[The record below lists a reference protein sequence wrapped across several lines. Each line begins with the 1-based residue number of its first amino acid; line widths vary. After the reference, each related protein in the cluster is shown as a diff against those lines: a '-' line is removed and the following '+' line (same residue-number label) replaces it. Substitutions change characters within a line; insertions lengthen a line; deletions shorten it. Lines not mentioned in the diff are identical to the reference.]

1 MSRFTRSTKQ
11 SMSHKTKIDKTTV
24 YVLGSPRWGGM
35 VPLERCFGSLY
46 GAITKSKKLSVKFN
60 AEIEVGRIREGIDT
74 VIWPTVARISK
85 KGKVTKYRAG

>member
-1 MSRFTRSTKQ
+1 MNGMNPKN
-11 SMSHKTKIDKTTV
+11 KIDKATV

-46 GAITKSKKLSVKFN
+46 GAVTKAKKLAAKFN

-85 KGKVTKYRAG
+85 KGRVTKYRAG

>member
-1 MSRFTRSTKQ
+1 MK
-11 SMSHKTKIDKTTV
+11 MNGMNPKNKIDKATV

-46 GAITKSKKLSVKFN
+46 GAVTKAKKLAAKFN

-74 VIWPTVARISK
+74 VIWPTVARIGK
-85 KGKVTKYRAG
+85 KGKVTK